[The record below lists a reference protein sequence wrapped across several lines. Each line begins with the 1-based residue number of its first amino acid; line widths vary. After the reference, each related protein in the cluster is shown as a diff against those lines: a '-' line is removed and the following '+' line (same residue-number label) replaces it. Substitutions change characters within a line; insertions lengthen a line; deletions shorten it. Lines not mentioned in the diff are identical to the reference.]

1 MTGKHEPMEPVNLAG
16 VEFYKIKEINVTE
29 FHELSD
35 AQGKPSEVH
44 LWITMEGLEEIPFIM
59 RFHAPLGLD
68 QLIVALM
75 THRKRVW
82 G

>member
-1 MTGKHEPMEPVNLAG
+1 MTGKHESQEPVNVAG
-16 VEFYKIKEINVTE
+16 MEFYEVKQIDVTE

-35 AQGKPSEVH
+35 GQGKPSEVH
-44 LWITMEGLEEIPFIM
+44 LWIAMEGLETPFIM
-59 RFHAPLGLD
+59 RFHSPGGLD
-68 QLIVALM
+68 QLIVAFM

>member
-16 VEFYKIKEINVTE
+16 VEFFEIKEIDVTE

-44 LWITMEGLEEIPFIM
+44 LWITMDVLDTPFIM
-59 RFHAPLGLD
+59 RFHSPGGLD